1 MKVYSPAMTPL
12 RVLATLLVALQVFF
26 GIPWAPPVAHAQ
38 TPAPR
43 LWLGPLE
50 ADNVPG
56 AGLLSRK
63 FDQATR
69 KTLQSSKRVE
79 TTDRQAQGPVKA
91 GDADPRV
98 EQAERLRVAGQEAFT
113 AGEHEKAVQQL
124 QAALELYE
132 DGIASVNEID
142 AVALTLG
149 YLGAAS
155 FALGYDGDAKDWF
168 RRLVALQPDADPL
181 DSYPEPAKAF
191 FEKTKKKLLKK
202 KRGSLRISTEPAGA
216 VVRVDGREV
225 GVSPVTVK
233 KLVRGHHY
241 VQATDESAGLA
252 GKRVKVK
259 GGKTKTVE
267 LPLSKEVGPEPAQAA
282 DATLV
287 AKLVALARDND
298 LRHEFK
304 ETSAAIASQTRAD
317 CVVVGYIR
325 PQGNTFV
332 LTPFLYGVDARQV
345 AALDQFRF
353 RAELNAVTVE
363 ATRFAAAAEAACLDF
378 PFAKVVEGAAR
389 PPVAVVAPPVTPQP
403 EPEPVR
409 PKPEFEAVPV
419 AVAPVEPKPWER
431 PPVYEDDD
439 DPWYGA
445 WWVWTLAGAAVI
457 GGAAYGGFVLLQEE
471 PESGTFD
478 AKVTW

>member
-1 MKVYSPAMTPL
+1 MEVYRPAMTLL
-12 RVLATLLVALQVFF
+12 RVLATLLVALQISF
-26 GIPWAPPVAHAQ
+26 GIPWAPPAAMAQ

-63 FDQATR
+63 FDEAAR
-69 KTLQSSKRVE
+69 STLRTSKRVE
-79 TTDRQAQGPVKA
+79 STDRQAEGPVQA
-91 GDADPRV
+91 GEVDPRV
-98 EQAERLRVAGQEAFT
+98 AQAERLRVAGQEALA
-113 AGEHEKAVQQL
+113 AGENEKAVKQL

-132 DGIASVNEID
+132 EGIASVNEID
-142 AVALTLG
+142 ALALTLG

-155 FALGYDGDAKDWF
+155 FALGYDGDAKDWY
-168 RRLVALQPDADPL
+168 RRLIALQPDAEPL
-181 DSYPEPAKAF
+181 DSYPEPTKVF
-191 FEKTKKKLLKK
+191 FEATKKKLLTK
-202 KRGSLRISTEPAGA
+202 KRGALRISTEPAGA
-216 VVRVDGREV
+216 TVRVDGREV

-241 VQATDESAGLA
+241 VQATDDAAGLA

-259 GGKTKTVE
+259 GGKTKDVE

-287 AKLVALARDND
+287 AKLVELARDND

-353 RAELNAVTVE
+353 RAELAAVSVE
-363 ATRFAAAAEAACLDF
+363 ATRFAAAAEAACVDF

-389 PPVAVVAPPVTPQP
+389 PPVAVVAPPVKPEPDPVRP
-403 EPEPVR
+403 EPEPV
-409 PKPEFEAVPV
+409 
-419 AVAPVEPKPWER
+419 AVAPVPVEPKPWER

-439 DPWYGA
+439 DAWYGA

-457 GGAAYGGFVLLQEE
+457 GGAAYGGYVLLQEE